1 MKTQILVAGVLLT
14 ALAFPLSANAQTN
27 GGVATGAV
35 AGAVGGAV
43 VGGPVGAVVGGVG
56 GAVVGGMASQQSP
69 RFHEYVATQKRPSY
83 RYSDDVA
90 VGLVLPADGPAYYPV
105 PAEYGVKE
113 YQYSVVNGHTVLVD
127 PRTRRIV
134 QILD

>member
-1 MKTQILVAGVLLT
+1 MKTSILLAGAVLA
-14 ALAFPLSANAQTN
+14 ALAFPISAQAQSN
-27 GGVATGAV
+27 GGVAAGAA

-56 GAVVGGMASQQSP
+56 GALVGGMTTQQGP
-69 RFHEYVATQKRPSY
+69 RFHEYVATQRRPSY
-83 RYSDDVA
+83 RYSDDME
-90 VGLVLPADGPAYYPV
+90 VGSILPSEGPAYYPV
-105 PAEYGVKE
+105 PQEYGVRD
-113 YQYSVVNGHTVLVD
+113 YQYSIVNGHTVLVD

>member
-1 MKTQILVAGVLLT
+1 MKTSILVAGAVLTVL
-14 ALAFPLSANAQTN
+14 ALPIPAHAQSN
-27 GGVATGAV
+27 GGVVTGAA

-56 GAVVGGMASQQSP
+56 GAIVGGMATQQSP

-83 RYSDDVA
+83 RYSDEIA
-90 VGLVLPADGPAYYPV
+90 VGSILPSDGPAYYPV
-105 PAEYGVKE
+105 PEEYGVRE

-127 PRTRRIV
+127 PRSRRIV